1 MEIQF
6 GYLRFS
12 LCHDDFATQIA
23 LDIPLRSV
31 FLHLRHKNLAEII
44 RDIQNITNFVD
55 RDYDDG
61 RLPTVDSKPFDVQRL
76 CPTAHSSVAH
86 APTASA
92 WGGGATGR
100 AGPGR
105 GRSGERP
112 QLCKSCKMFFLGKV
126 AETAYI
132 CTDKQQEVQHFQ
144 NTSMETQKIYNLVI
158 LDASGSM
165 EVIYNQ
171 ALTGV
176 NETLATIRRAQ
187 ETHPELQQYV
197 TLASFSAGDDFLNR
211 IYSAKPIAEA
221 RNITSAD
228 YPLLGC
234 TALYDAMGTC
244 ISELQQRVCHG
255 DRVLVTIITDGYEN
269 ASLTWN
275 GRQIKSLVQELRQ
288 MGWTFTYIGADQ
300 DVEKV
305 AGEIGVCNAL
315 RFSANVEDT
324 AAMFEKEGRSRT
336 RFYDKVCCE
345 MRAPD
350 ASLAESDDY
359 FADDDTPEALE
370 DILKSE
376 AKGNR

>member
-6 GYLRFS
+6 GYHRFS

-44 RDIQNITNFVD
+44 RNIQNITNFVD
-55 RDYDDG
+55 GDYDDG
-61 RLPTVDSKPFDVQRL
+61 RLPTVDSKPLDVQRL

-86 APTASA
+86 APAVSA
-92 WGGGATGR
+92 WGGERRER

-132 CTDKQQEVQHFQ
+132 CTVKQQEVQHFQ

-176 NETLATIRRAQ
+176 NDTCH
-187 ETHPELQQYV
+187 HPQG
-197 TLASFSAGDDFLNR
+197 AGDPPR
-211 IYSAKPIAEA
+211 AAA
-221 RNITSAD
+221 
-228 YPLLGC
+228 
-234 TALYDAMGTC
+234 
-244 ISELQQRVCHG
+244 VCHAG
-255 DRVLVTIITDGYEN
+255 I
-269 ASLTWN
+269 
-275 GRQIKSLVQELRQ
+275 VQCR
-288 MGWTFTYIGADQ
+288 
-300 DVEKV
+300 
-305 AGEIGVCNAL
+305 
-315 RFSANVEDT
+315 R
-324 AAMFEKEGRSRT
+324 
-336 RFYDKVCCE
+336 
-345 MRAPD
+345 
-350 ASLAESDDY
+350 
-359 FADDDTPEALE
+359 
-370 DILKSE
+370 
-376 AKGNR
+376 